1 MKTFLEYVAEDLLA
15 NYGTDLSRIA
25 VVFPN
30 KRASLFLNEYLARL
44 AGRPIW
50 SPAYITIS
58 ELFRQNS
65 SLHVADPI
73 KLVCDLHKC
82 FTQCTGIDETL
93 DHFYGWGQILV
104 ADFDDVDK
112 NMAPADR
119 VFANLRDLHEL
130 DDVSYLTDEQRDILR
145 RFFSNFSDDH
155 NTVLKQRFLSLWS
168 HIGDIYHLFRQRLAD
183 QQLAYE
189 GALYREVAERETL
202 ALQYDTYVFVGFNLL
217 QQVEQELFSKLK
229 RQGRARF
236 YWDFDDYY
244 MKKGTTSEAGHYI
257 SQYLSEFPNELDST
271 NRDIYANFSRPKTIN
286 YISAPTENIQARYI
300 SHWLDKDRIR
310 QGRKTAIVLADEK
323 LLQTVI
329 HCLPDDVEKANITT
343 GYPLAQTPAASLINV
358 LFSLQTAGF
367 DHNRECFRLH
377 FINHVLRHPYARF
390 ISGQCRELS
399 SWLTENRLYYPDPSE
414 LHRDEALTRLFT
426 PASDIIAW
434 MMGIVRCIARN
445 LSQQSVPSPFDQEAL
460 FRMYTLLN
468 RLHDLILCG
477 DLVVDVIT
485 LQRLVTQLISTAS
498 IPFHGEP
505 AEGIQV
511 MGVLETRNIDFDH
524 VLVLSCNEGNL
535 PKGVSDTSFIPYSIR
550 KAYGLTTIDHKVAIY
565 AYYFHHLLQ
574 RAADITLVYNNSTTD
589 GHTGEMSRFM
599 LQMMVESGHPISR
612 ITLQSGQESMRRMPQ
627 PIEKTDAVVQL
638 LRQRFAVD
646 AHGNTTL
653 PLLTPTGINRYMRC
667 PLRFFYYY
675 VSDLKEPDGS
685 EEDIIDNKIF
695 GNIFHH
701 AAENIYKMLMQRDG
715 RIVADDIDRMLK
727 TRADIER
734 AVDAAFMTEL
744 FRIKDASRR
753 MPPLDG
759 LQIIH
764 REVIIKYMHLL
775 LETDRKLAPFT
786 ILGLEKTV
794 SMPYVINDFTTNIG
808 GIIDRL
814 DCIVDSEG
822 REVIRVVDY
831 KTGSKM
837 FKDMPDV
844 EAIFS
849 DEQIKNHSDYYLQT
863 FLYSHIV
870 RRKSDDR
877 PVRPALLF
885 IQHTGSDNF
894 DPVLTVS
901 KQKISDIAAFDKA
914 FMTLFDEKVQEIF
927 NPSIAFMPTSD
938 RNRCRT
944 CPYAGLCGF

>member
-1 MKTFLEYVAEDLLA
+1 
-15 NYGTDLSRIA
+15 
-25 VVFPN
+25 
-30 KRASLFLNEYLARL
+30 
-44 AGRPIW
+44 
-50 SPAYITIS
+50 
-58 ELFRQNS
+58 
-65 SLHVADPI
+65 
-73 KLVCDLHKC
+73 
-82 FTQCTGIDETL
+82 
-93 DHFYGWGQILV
+93 
-104 ADFDDVDK
+104 
-112 NMAPADR
+112 
-119 VFANLRDLHEL
+119 
-130 DDVSYLTDEQRDILR
+130 
-145 RFFSNFSDDH
+145 
-155 NTVLKQRFLSLWS
+155 
-168 HIGDIYHLFRQRLAD
+168 
-183 QQLAYE
+183 
-189 GALYREVAERETL
+189 
-202 ALQYDTYVFVGFNLL
+202 
-217 QQVEQELFSKLK
+217 
-229 RQGRARF
+229 
-236 YWDFDDYY
+236 
-244 MKKGTTSEAGHYI
+244 
-257 SQYLSEFPNELDST
+257 
-271 NRDIYANFSRPKTIN
+271 
-286 YISAPTENIQARYI
+286 
-300 SHWLDKDRIR
+300 
-310 QGRKTAIVLADEK
+310 
-323 LLQTVI
+323 
-329 HCLPDDVEKANITT
+329 
-343 GYPLAQTPAASLINV
+343 
-358 LFSLQTAGF
+358 
-367 DHNRECFRLH
+367 
-377 FINHVLRHPYARF
+377 
-390 ISGQCRELS
+390 
-399 SWLTENRLYYPDPSE
+399 
-414 LHRDEALTRLFT
+414 
-426 PASDIIAW
+426 
-434 MMGIVRCIARN
+434 
-445 LSQQSVPSPFDQEAL
+445 
-460 FRMYTLLN
+460 
-468 RLHDLILCG
+468 
-477 DLVVDVIT
+477 
-485 LQRLVTQLISTAS
+485 
-498 IPFHGEP
+498 
-505 AEGIQV
+505 
-511 MGVLETRNIDFDH
+511 
-524 VLVLSCNEGNL
+524 
-535 PKGVSDTSFIPYSIR
+535 
-550 KAYGLTTIDHKVAIY
+550 
-565 AYYFHHLLQ
+565 
-574 RAADITLVYNNSTTD
+574 
-589 GHTGEMSRFM
+589 
-599 LQMMVESGHPISR
+599 
-612 ITLQSGQESMRRMPQ
+612 
-627 PIEKTDAVVQL
+627 
-638 LRQRFAVD
+638 
-646 AHGNTTL
+646 
-653 PLLTPTGINRYMRC
+653 
-667 PLRFFYYY
+667 